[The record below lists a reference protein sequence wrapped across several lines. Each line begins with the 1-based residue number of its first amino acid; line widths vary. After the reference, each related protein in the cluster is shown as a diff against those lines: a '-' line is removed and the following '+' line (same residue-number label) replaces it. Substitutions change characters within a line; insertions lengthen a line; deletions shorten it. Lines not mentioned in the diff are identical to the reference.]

1 MLPRLLNLPQR
12 NSFFL
17 FGPRQT
23 GKTSLVMQSF
33 AIDQVMCFDLL
44 KTDEYMRLL
53 SRPASLRE
61 EVNSRS
67 ENVTHILIDEVQ
79 KVPALLDEVH
89 RLLESNR
96 PPVFVLTGSSARK
109 LKRLN
114 ANMLGGRAW
123 TLNLHPLTHR
133 ELGEQF
139 NLLRALNF
147 GGLPKIWFSDDHAS
161 EQLLR
166 SYVETYLKE
175 EIEAEALVRGLGS
188 FVRFLTQAGHESG
201 NILNFSTISRDVGVS
216 PKTIREYFQI
226 LEDTLIGRFL
236 PAYSRSTRG
245 RLVAH
250 PKFYLFDTGVQRA
263 LTKKLKVQVE
273 PGTPDYGTAFEH
285 FIINECWRLNDYGQ
299 CDLTFSF
306 YRSENR
312 AEVDLIIEFPRGEC
326 WAIEIKA
333 TDNPAL
339 SDVRG
344 GLFSFKAKRPEARLI
359 CVSTAAR
366 RREVDGVT
374 FIPWQEF
381 FTELFPHKNK

>member
-1 MLPRLLNLPQR
+1 MPTNH
-12 NSFFL
+12 SFFL

-23 GKTSLVMQSF
+23 GKTSLVTNAFSP
-33 AIDQVMCFDLL
+33 AQVMSYDLL

-53 SRPASLRE
+53 SRPSLLRE
-61 EVNSRS
+61 EVNGRS
-67 ENVTHILIDEVQ
+67 VTVTHVLIDEVQ
-79 KVPALLDEVH
+79 RIPALLDEVH
-89 RLLESNR
+89 GLLEGAR
-96 PPVFVLTGSSARK
+96 PPSFILTGSSARK

-123 TLNLHPLTHR
+123 TLSLHPFTHR
-133 ELGEQF
+133 ELGERF

-147 GGLPKIWFSDDHAS
+147 GGLPKIWFSDDSEA

-175 EIEAEALVRGLGS
+175 EVEAEALVRSLGP
-188 FVRFLTQAGHESG
+188 FVRFLFQSGHESG
-201 NILNFSTISRDVGVS
+201 NILNFSTIGRDVGTS
-216 PKTIREYFQI
+216 SKTIREYFQI

-245 RLVAH
+245 RHIAH

-263 LTKKLKVQVE
+263 LTKKLKVAVE
-273 PGTPDYGTAFEH
+273 PGTPDYGTGFEH
-285 FIINECWRLNDYGQ
+285 FMVNECWRLNDYGQ
-299 CDLTFSF
+299 SDLTFSF
-306 YRSENR
+306 YRTEHH

-326 WAIEIKA
+326 WAVEFKA

-344 GLFSFKAKRPEARLI
+344 GLSSFKLKRPDARLL
-359 CVSTAAR
+359 CVSTALR
-366 RREVDGVT
+366 RREVEGVE
-374 FIPWQEF
+374 FLPWKEF
-381 FTELFPHKNK
+381 FAELFPIGAANGC